1 MLTFRHDDVVS
12 RASPLKF
19 ARTFG
24 PSYSFFVQLQDT
36 TKAMGATS
44 ACPGSHYCAAGNMDK
59 WCERHG
65 FQIVTDEGYWSTGDA
80 MLMNMDSWHRGA
92 AHRDPKGLDRVML
105 ILTFVPKPQ
114 ERVESRQMAQGIT
127 FSLRWDHWGMT
138 WRDLREGRFWLPWV
152 RALSLFKPSHVP
164 WGLDYISSSSMRIAN
179 HDHGFKRHDLDE
191 FLERDG
197 GFWYLPKFMQAEV
210 GEDESWPEFLSNT
223 VLKSESFMEYI
234 NKISIGAYAA
244 LFFLFNLTLSPHKGM
259 GRAVRRVVISHG
271 LIFVGYLLLNCYVD
285 NSFWAK
291 DILANRRYSNAFVAE
306 ESEYPLDA
314 PMAFPTRTDVLVQTR
329 YDSEFLY
336 MYNDWMDNHP
346 GNALFND
353 HLNAITPVYRSYPD
367 LFREASVDYIADAVK
382 SSPGRFLHQS
392 THGTWLRMSD
402 DDVTDY
408 VKTEL
413 YVRSSSILPQ
423 LRRAIKFIMSD
434 YKYGIY
440 RGTSL
445 SKTASLPY
453 LRKLQTKLM
462 GLRSSNDD
470 SFKVSKARPGKAT
483 ESPTLQLGRSFKM
496 TQPKTN
502 AQRIH
507 YTLSIVHEPPRLNT
521 ACAWC
526 QSGDAIEVIL
536 RDDEGKQ
543 YWYMGDL
550 TDVGANGLFQVEFFD
565 DEGDDAEISRLRP
578 YIPYRVGERIEIS
591 EGEDYVGAMILAERD
606 DGLFTVQL
614 HANGKHIS
622 DAHPGMFRRRA

>member
-1 MLTFRHDDVVS
+1 M
-12 RASPLKF
+12 
-19 ARTFG
+19 
-24 PSYSFFVQLQDT
+24 QLQDT
-36 TKAMGATS
+36 TKEMGATS
-44 ACPGSHYCAAGNMDK
+44 ACPGSHYCAEGAMDE
-59 WCERHG
+59 WCEEHG
-65 FQIVTDEGYWSTGDA
+65 FQIVTNKGYWSTGDA

-92 AHRDPKGLDRVML
+92 AHRDPEGPDRVML

-114 ERVESRQMAQGIT
+114 ERAESRQMAQGIT

-138 WRDLREGRFWLPWV
+138 WRDLKEGRFWLPWV

-179 HDHGFKRHDLDE
+179 LDHGFRREHLDD

-197 GFWYLPKFMQAEV
+197 GFRYLPKFMQAEV
-210 GEDESWPEFLSNT
+210 GEDESWPEFLNNT
-223 VLKSESFMEYI
+223 VLKSESFMGYI
-234 NKISIGAYAA
+234 NKIAIGAYAA
-244 LFFLFNLTLSPHKGM
+244 LFFLLNLTSSPHKGA
-259 GRAVRRVVISHG
+259 GRAVRRVVLSHG
-271 LIFVGYLLLNCYVD
+271 FIFVGYLLLNCYVD
-285 NSFWAK
+285 STFWAK

-314 PMAFPTRTDVLVQTR
+314 PEAFPTRTDMLVQTR

-346 GNALFND
+346 GNELFNE
-353 HLNAITPVYRSYPD
+353 HLNAIAPFYRAYPD
-367 LFREASVDYIADAVK
+367 LFRDASVDYIVKAVK

-413 YVRSSSILPQ
+413 YVHSSSILPQ

-453 LRKLQTKLM
+453 LRKLQAKLM
-462 GLRSSNDD
+462 GMSSSNDA
-470 SFKVSKARPGKAT
+470 SLKARPGKAT
-483 ESPTLQLGRSFKM
+483 KSPTLQLGHFKM
-496 TQPKTN
+496 TQPATN
-502 AQRIH
+502 AQRTRN
-507 YTLSIVHEPPRLNT
+507 TLNIVHERPQLYT

-526 QSGDAIEVIL
+526 QSEDDVEVKL
-536 RDDEGKQ
+536 RDDYGQ
-543 YWYMGDL
+543 QHWYMGEL
-550 TDVGANGLFQVEFFD
+550 TDVGANGRFQIQFFD
-565 DEGDDAEISRLRP
+565 GEEEDAEISMLRP
-578 YIPYRVGERIEIS
+578 YTPYQVGERIEIS
-591 EGEDYVGAMILAERD
+591 QVEDYVGAIILAERD
-606 DGLFTVQL
+606 DGLFDVRSL
-614 HANGKHIS
+614 VDGKLIT
-622 DAHPGMFRRRA
+622 DAHPGMFRRLVVRVRK

>member
-1 MLTFRHDDVVS
+1 
-12 RASPLKF
+12 
-19 ARTFG
+19 
-24 PSYSFFVQLQDT
+24 
-36 TKAMGATS
+36 
-44 ACPGSHYCAAGNMDK
+44 MDK
-59 WCERHG
+59 WCEAHG

-92 AHRDPKGLDRVML
+92 AHTDPKGLDRVML

-114 ERVESRQMAQGIT
+114 ERAESRQMAQGIT

-138 WRDLREGRFWLPWV
+138 WRDLKEGRFWLPWV
-152 RALSLFKPSHVP
+152 RALSIFKPSHVP

-179 HDHGFKRHDLDE
+179 EDNGFRPHDLED

-210 GEDESWPEFLSNT
+210 GTDESWPEFLNNT

-234 NKISIGAYAA
+234 NAIAIGVYVA
-244 LFFLFNLTLSPHKGM
+244 LSFLCNLPSSPHKGV

-271 LIFVGYLLLNCYVD
+271 LLFVGYLLMNYYVD
-285 NSFWAK
+285 NTFWAK

-329 YDSEFLY
+329 YDSEFLH

-346 GNALFND
+346 GNELFNG

-367 LFREASVDYIADAVK
+367 SFREASVDYIVEAVK

-413 YVRSSSILPQ
+413 HVRSSSTLPQ

-462 GLRSSNDD
+462 GMSSSNDD
-470 SFKVSKARPGKAT
+470 SFKVRPGKVT

-502 AQRIH
+502 AQRTR
-507 YTLSIVHEPPRLNT
+507 YTLNIVHERPQLYD

-526 QSGDAIEVIL
+526 QSGDEIEVKM
-536 RDDEGKQ
+536 REDDGRI
-543 YWYMGDL
+543 YWYMGKL
-550 TDVGANGLFQVEFFD
+550 TYVGANDSFHIKFFD
-565 DEGDDAEISRLRP
+565 GEEDDAELSMIRP
-578 YIPYRVGERIEIS
+578 YIPYQVGDRIDVIV
-591 EGEDYVGAMILAERD
+591 DQYFVGATIVAEHD
-606 DGLFTVQL
+606 DGHFAVQSL
-614 HANGKHIS
+614 ADGNLIG
-622 DAHPGMFRRRA
+622 DVHPGALRRAA